1 MHFRVVG
8 LKAIIISDRDGV
20 PVLKLSKENNKF
32 PELGSKQQFLAT
44 FSISNEQSS
53 KMLLGRNKSII
64 TMFKSSTIIQLNKY
78 PLIITFI
85 GTENCNTGHIL
96 AFENEVDRYLEE
108 YKIILDHNLM

>member
-1 MHFRVVG
+1 
-8 LKAIIISDRDGV
+8 
-20 PVLKLSKENNKF
+20 
-32 PELGSKQQFLAT
+32 
-44 FSISNEQSS
+44 
-53 KMLLGRNKSII
+53 
-64 TMFKSSTIIQLNKY
+64 MFKSSTIIQLNKF